1 MSLTNLSLSKEELQK
16 LPPQKRFDLCRRQMP
31 AAERYIYMNSAGCGP
46 MPVSVQRSMENVFE
60 QMVEEGQ
67 VNVKIH
73 GWLKDLLEEVRGS
86 VAAFIHAEPEEI
98 FFVRCIAEGLNT
110 IVRMFDWKPGER
122 VLISDQENPASI
134 LPFYV
139 AEPILKLHT
148 DTFCGLGD
156 REEILRQ
163 FRGKLEPETKMAV
176 VSHVFH
182 TNGTVIPAAEMCR
195 MAAEKN
201 VITVLD
207 GAQAAGNVKIDVKEL
222 SCDFYLLSCHK
233 WLCGPEGIGAV
244 YIRRDLIPK
253 VRVPFGGVGM
263 QTDFDVRDHKISFQ
277 PGARR
282 FEYGGRHIPMYAAF
296 GECIRL
302 ADSIGMNNITERT
315 RYLHRYCRTCMEALG
330 EKVKILSPADE
341 RLWTAIFALRIP
353 GKDHRELVRRAWEEE
368 QIIIQWRVIDLE
380 TKEEGL
386 RISLNWFIREEE
398 IDCLVAFIK
407 RILEE

>member
-1 MSLTNLSLSKEELQK
+1 MSFSKEELKK
-16 LPPQKRFDLCRRQMP
+16 LPPEKRFDLCRRQMP
-31 AAERYIYMNSAGCGP
+31 AAEKYIYMNSAGCGP
-46 MPVSVQRSMENVFE
+46 MPLSVHRSMESVFE

-73 GWLKDLLEEVRGS
+73 GWLKDLLEEVRKS
-86 VAAFIHAEPEEI
+86 VAFFIHAEPEEI

-110 IVRMFDWKPGER
+110 IVRMFEWQPGES

-134 LPFYV
+134 LPFYA
-139 AEPILKLHT
+139 AEPILKLNT

-156 REEILRQ
+156 KEEILEH
-163 FRGKLEPETKMAV
+163 FCKKLKPETKMAV

-182 TNGTVIPAAEMCR
+182 TNGTAIPAKEMCKK
-195 MAAEKN
+195 AAENN

-207 GAQAAGNVKIDVKEL
+207 GAQAAGNIPIDVKEL

-244 YIRRDLIPK
+244 YIRKDLIPK

-282 FEYGGRHIPMYAAF
+282 FEYGGRHTPMYAAF
-296 GECIRL
+296 QECIRL
-302 ADSIGMNNITERT
+302 ADAIGMDNITERT
-315 RYLHRYCRTCMEALG
+315 RHLHRYCRNRMEALG
-330 EKVKILSPADE
+330 EAVKILSPSDE

-368 QIIIQWRVIDLE
+368 RIIIQWRVVNLE

-398 IDCLVAFIK
+398 IDRLAAFIK
-407 RILEE
+407 RVITV

>member
-1 MSLTNLSLSKEELQK
+1 MSLTIEELLK
-16 LPPQKRFDLCRRQMP
+16 IPPEKRFDLCRRQMP
-31 AAERYIYMNSAGCGP
+31 AAEKYIYMNSAGCGP
-46 MPVSVQRSMENVFE
+46 MPLSVYRSMETVFGK
-60 QMVEEGQ
+60 MVEEGQ
-67 VNVKIH
+67 VNVTVH
-73 GWLKDLLEEVRGS
+73 GWLKGLLEEVRRS
-86 VAAFIHAEPEEI
+86 VATFIHAEPEEI

-110 IVRMFDWKPGER
+110 IVRMFEWQPGEK

-134 LPFYV
+134 LPFYM
-139 AEPILKLHT
+139 AEPILKMDT

-156 REEILRQ
+156 KEEILGQ
-163 FRGKLEPETKMAV
+163 FCEKLEPKTKMAV

-182 TNGTVIPAAEMCR
+182 TNGTAIPAAEMCKK
-195 MAAEKN
+195 AAEKN
-201 VITVLD
+201 VVTVLD
-207 GAQAAGNVKIDVKEL
+207 GAQAAGNIKIDVKEL

-244 YIRRDLIPK
+244 YIRKGLIPK

-263 QTDFDVRDHKISFQ
+263 QADFDVRNHKVSLQ

-296 GECIRL
+296 QECIRL
-302 ADSIGMNNITERT
+302 ADAIGMDNIIGRT
-315 RYLHRYCRTCMEALG
+315 RHLHRYCRTCMEALG
-330 EKVKILSPADE
+330 DRVEILSPSDE
-341 RLWTAIFALRIP
+341 RLWTAIFAMRIP

-368 QIIIQWRVIDLE
+368 QIIIQWRVVNLE
-380 TKEEGL
+380 TKEEGI

-398 IDCLVAFIK
+398 VDRLAAFIK